1 MQRTVK
7 FELEI
12 DVTKSNQ
19 TDALNNLLKAIGG
32 QTEAGSTSAA
42 PAKEEAKPEPEA
54 KEETKPEPP
63 AKKKR
68 RTKAEIEADKAEVEA
83 EVDKAEMEVSKEDE
97 GEEAEVDKVEAEEI
111 DFTDVRALFAK
122 KLQEGD
128 ETTREESIAKL
139 KELGAPN
146 LPGLKPIQ
154 YGDFVSFL
162 KGL

>member
-68 RTKAEIEADKAEVEA
+68 RTKAEIEA
-83 EVDKAEMEVSKEDE
+83 DKAEMEVSKEDE